1 MDSNHFSLNQNGILM
16 IDTPT
21 GESIQIDGS
30 NSTNS
35 QVIAGV
41 INTRLDFINP
51 QIGAIKKRIAGT
63 VNLSPIEQAEF
74 DFLKLRISNLE
85 EEKNSLL
92 NLVSQLNSNID
103 LADPRQN
110 NSRITKLKED
120 LKHLIADSK
129 VEDLYEK
136 VKGNV
141 KSSTEIFNR
150 FVTVFSRYGTI
161 KSENLAGT
169 IPREDYS
176 ISMSQISFSLLAL
189 VDELAPKDLK
199 P

>member
-1 MDSNHFSLNQNGILM
+1 M